1 MKVNINTKS
10 MIPEKYR
17 ELIEKLI
24 RATRQKKVVWEQ
36 TSREAEYK
44 AVIGSSMVT
53 TDNWDFPDN
62 VMNADVAIWNSN
74 GMKVDSIQ
82 AMEGT
87 EDYAEIMK
95 LHSVARASFLRADET
110 IADILG
116 HLE

>member
-1 MKVNINTKS
+1 

-36 TSREAEYK
+36 TSRENEYR

-53 TDNWDFPDN
+53 TDNWDFPDT
-62 VMNADVAIWNSN
+62 VMNVDFAIWNSN
-74 GMKVDSIQ
+74 GLRVDSVQ
-82 AMEGT
+82 ATEGT

-95 LHSVARASFLRADET
+95 LYTVARASFLRADET

>member
-24 RATRQKKVVWEQ
+24 RATRQKKVVGEQ

-62 VMNADVAIWNSN
+62 VMNADIAIWNSR
-74 GMKVDSIQ
+74 GLKVDSVQ
-82 AMEGT
+82 ATEGT
-87 EDYAEIMK
+87 EDYVEIMK

-110 IADILG
+110 IADILE